1 MTEAVQDTTTTI
13 TPGRGDWTRRFHP
26 APDAERRLVC
36 FPHAGGS
43 ASYFFPV
50 SRAIAPYAD
59 VLAIQYPGR
68 QDRRHEACAESIDAL
83 ADALTAEL
91 LPWFDRPVTFFG
103 HSMGAMLAFEVARRL
118 ERRGV
123 ALNGLCVSG
132 RRAPSRSRE
141 ERVHLGGD
149 EALLA
154 HIVRLSGTDSRVL
167 GDPDLLHLVMPAIRA
182 DYKAVETYTYTDGPP
197 LSCPVLVLTGDDDPQ
212 VTLDEARAWA
222 EHTDGG
228 YELKVFPGGHFYLN
242 SLAADVT
249 AAVRAH
255 LG

>member
-1 MTEAVQDTTTTI
+1 MTVAGQDDTRSTA
-13 TPGRGDWTRRFHP
+13 PGAGGWVRRFHP
-26 APDAERRLVC
+26 APDAPHRLVC

-43 ASYFFPV
+43 APFFFPV
-50 SRAIAPYAD
+50 SRALSPWAD

-68 QDRRHEACAESIDAL
+68 QDRRQEACAASVDEL
-83 ADALTAEL
+83 ADALTGEL

-103 HSMGAMLAFEVARRL
+103 HSMGALLAFEVARRL
-118 ERRGV
+118 ERRGTT
-123 ALNGLCVSG
+123 LRGLCVSG

-154 HIVRLSGTDSRVL
+154 HLVRLSGTDTRIL

-182 DYKAVETYTYTDGPP
+182 DYKAVETYAYIPGPP
-197 LSCPVLVLTGDDDPQ
+197 LGCPVSVLTGDDDPQ

-222 EHTDGG
+222 EHTRGTF
-228 YELKVFPGGHFYLN
+228 ELQVFAGGHFYLN
-242 SLAADVT
+242 SCADEVT
-249 AAVRAH
+249 AAVRARMS
-255 LG
+255 